1 METINPKDISKLDTK
16 DIAFITLKNNNKI
29 MVDESAPEKLSK
41 KSIKTNDN
49 IRNNKFQKILISKNI
64 NFSYK
69 GKENKNILNL
79 KKTNSNTNNIN
90 NQNIQ
95 KNDFNLIS
103 QISKN
108 IYFSFNRNISKDKSN
123 DKPIKKE
130 EEKVNMAIKRKSRN
144 SQKGVNPVFGEKN
157 DQQKADNNIYFSIYP
172 DLNKHYNSTQK
183 KFISLVQQLRQKRIK
198 NSSSIKDKAS
208 YNKYYELYKN
218 NEKNNLIKNIHF
230 NRLKHYEEKAMED
243 NFKEKEKGKDIFD
256 KNIFNS
262 FKTSTIDY
270 SDNNTFYCGINDSL
284 RTSTI
289 SCYKQNTRSSSEIK
303 VSNHKLKS
311 GRIGY
316 SSTLVFPLNI
326 FKSKL
331 NS

>member
-1 METINPKDISKLDTK
+1 
-16 DIAFITLKNNNKI
+16 
-29 MVDESAPEKLSK
+29 
-41 KSIKTNDN
+41 
-49 IRNNKFQKILISKNI
+49 
-64 NFSYK
+64 
-69 GKENKNILNL
+69 
-79 KKTNSNTNNIN
+79 
-90 NQNIQ
+90 
-95 KNDFNLIS
+95 
-103 QISKN
+103 
-108 IYFSFNRNISKDKSN
+108 
-123 DKPIKKE
+123 
-130 EEKVNMAIKRKSRN
+130 MAIKRKSRN

-198 NSSSIKDKAS
+198 NSSGIKDKAS

>member
-29 MVDESAPEKLSK
+29 MVDESAPEKFSK
-41 KSIKTNDN
+41 KSNKTNDN
-49 IRNNKFQKILISKNI
+49 IQNNKFQKILISKNF

-79 KKTNSNTNNIN
+79 KKANPKTNNIN
-90 NQNIQ
+90 NQNLQ

-108 IYFSFNRNISKDKSN
+108 IYFSFNRNNNKDKSN
-123 DKPIKKE
+123 DIPIKKE

-144 SQKGVNPVFGEKN
+144 SQKLKNPVFGEKN